1 LCFAAAVDIVIIVM
15 LVLFPLELLLLLLG
29 GSPRRWR
36 ARWRSGL
43 THGMAARQM
52 FALHVALKAKAGDR

>member
-1 LCFAAAVDIVIIVM
+1 M